1 MEKEQIKK
9 MIQDF
14 ERELATPST
23 TQERRGQISEELRK
37 LRTLLKS
44 Q

>member
-1 MEKEQIKK
+1 MKKEQIKK
-9 MIQDF
+9 MIQDL

-23 TQERRGQISEELRK
+23 TPDRRGQISEEFRK